1 MMVRIEETYSSFLS
15 FMDLLQS
22 PETLEFRLL
31 AASSVIHIRC
41 LFVLRA
47 VELSRAYQSNVIS
60 LTVCIGSE
68 DSGYLTSVNYCN
80 K

>member
-1 MMVRIEETYSSFLS
+1 MYSSFLS
-15 FMDLLQS
+15 FIDLLQS
-22 PETLEFRLL
+22 PVTLVFRLL
-31 AASSVIHIRC
+31 AASSAIYIRC
-41 LFVLRA
+41 LFVLLA

-60 LTVCIGSE
+60 LTVFIGSE

>member
-1 MMVRIEETYSSFLS
+1 
-15 FMDLLQS
+15 
-22 PETLEFRLL
+22 
-31 AASSVIHIRC
+31 
-41 LFVLRA
+41 LFVLLA

-60 LTVCIGSE
+60 LTVFIGSE